1 MHWSSAVHCRSAV
14 HSSSAVHYSIA
25 VQTMQYTADPLGG
38 DSIFASTF
46 PLRFSVQILFVKWLT
61 GLSLGRLHSN
71 GFYRPYHSHHTSRKK
86 HSNKNFCLFK
96 IFTDHRFYKFRFRFS
111 RYQGIRIKGME
122 MVIYQAWE
130 SQSHGFAD
138 GFLIFSAC
146 ARNLSYL
153 NPTVKEGAEQCRL
166 LLNYY

>member
-1 MHWSSAVHCRSAV
+1 
-14 HSSSAVHYSIA
+14 
-25 VQTMQYTADPLGG
+25 MQYIAEVQYTPVVQFTTVLQYKQC
-38 DSIFASTF
+38 STLQIPCVEIQYSRTF

-96 IFTDHRFYKFRFRFS
+96 IFTDHRFSKFRFRFS

-138 GFLIFSAC
+138 GFIIFSAC

-153 NPTVKEGAEQCRL
+153 NPTVKAGAEQCRL